1 MKKAQL
7 LWGVNL
13 VLLASFL
20 TQAGSGLFHEV
31 IAFRIFVPLHSFNGW
46 LLVILAVSHIVLN
59 WNWIKTNF
67 IAHFI

>member
-1 MKKAQL
+1 QM
-7 LWGVNL
+7 LWWVNL

-20 TQAGSGLFHEV
+20 TQASTGMFHDA
-31 IAFRIFVPLHSFNGW
+31 IAFRIFEPLHSFNGW

-67 IAHFI
+67 IARFI